1 MTAVLCSR
9 AKQARCA
16 EQYRSK
22 NQYQRGM
29 WNVNTVLM
37 GGLGEDPDS
46 SGSASEE
53 GAAIFSMYTHNMY
66 MHIYSCLYIKTHS
79 CTRIRMYI
87 VHVHACTCTCVFIYC
102 TFIVLMYIHVCTC
115 MYMYMYIPCTYMYL
129 VHAH

>member
-1 MTAVLCSR
+1 MYVLFTCITCVYHTLSVCACYGTCTYQVTAVLCSR

-66 MHIYSCLYIKTHS
+66 MHI
-79 CTRIRMYI
+79 
-87 VHVHACTCTCVFIYC
+87 
-102 TFIVLMYIHVCTC
+102 
-115 MYMYMYIPCTYMYL
+115 
-129 VHAH
+129 